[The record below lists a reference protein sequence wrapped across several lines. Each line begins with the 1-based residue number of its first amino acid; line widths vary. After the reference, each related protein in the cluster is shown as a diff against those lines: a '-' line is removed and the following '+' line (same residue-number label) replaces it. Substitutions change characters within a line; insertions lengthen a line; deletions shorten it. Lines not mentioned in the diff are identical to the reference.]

1 MKKKIFYTLSFALCM
16 NLYATSK
23 EFSATGKKEE
33 TVTEATKLAAI
44 KEQQQ
49 NKELATG
56 FPLIHLFH
64 EMS

>member
-1 MKKKIFYTLSFALCM
+1 MKRKIFYTLSFVVCL
-16 NLYATSK
+16 NLYATSR

-33 TVTEATKLAAI
+33 TVTAARLATI